1 MEELGLEGEAVES
14 RDPAGQEGRSTVCLV
29 LFRVSWL
36 LTASLF
42 LLNFQDI
49 KMSFT
54 LTPPP
59 ISTDGAGTGA
69 TQDWEEENPRQ
80 THSKPARFIL
90 HVRKP

>member
-59 ISTDGAGTGA
+59 IST
-69 TQDWEEENPRQ
+69 QDWEEENPRQ